1 METTENTCEE
11 RVFTC
16 LEDNYERYE
25 VQHEID
31 EEHLRRESILVLEEE
46 VGRQRQGMDRPGVRQ
61 IPEGSGEQGKL
72 EETGCEII
80 GGAPAT
86 SRLRVR

>member
-31 EEHLRRESILVLEEE
+31 EEHLRRESILVLEKE
-46 VGRQRQGMDRPGVRQ
+46 VGRQRQGMDRPGVCQ
-61 IPEGSGEQGKL
+61 VPEGSGEQGKWRKL
-72 EETGCEII
+72 D
-80 GGAPAT
+80 AKSSVVSQRPSQ
-86 SRLRVR
+86 SRDR